1 MSLPFALESQSSVLH
16 KAICRAVMKESGGER
31 QEAERGAGIGG
42 GGAERSH
49 NHTGKRGSY
58 YAVMATGENPTHESV
73 GK

>member
-1 MSLPFALESQSSVLH
+1 
-16 KAICRAVMKESGGER
+16 MKESGGER